1 MKVEES
7 VSIRNRGISLTDNI
21 SSSISEGLILNFVNA
36 LPKSRKKSPIHNV
49 STVLGDSG
57 AIRTLDPRLEGR
69 ISFTKTLNHNN
80 QALIFFTTKLQW
92 TWKKLSAIF
101 NLA

>member
-57 AIRTLDPRLEGR
+57 AIRTLDPRLR
-69 ISFTKTLNHNN
+69 RAYSIHVTS
-80 QALIFFTTKLQW
+80 
-92 TWKKLSAIF
+92 S
-101 NLA
+101 